1 MIELNSH
8 TYFDYLEGLLQISGS
23 DLNSAAASILERI
36 RNQNSI
42 WIMGNGGS
50 ASTAEHFETD
60 LSFIRKGNPFTKIK
74 VSTLTANSSL
84 ISAIANDIG
93 YENIFSHQLFRRAE
107 PGDLCILISASGSSE
122 NLLKAASAAKDIGLH
137 TLGLLGFDGGKLGQ
151 ILDASIIVR
160 TEIGKYG
167 PVEDIHLAICH
178 ALSEIVGQK
187 LSSSDTL

>member
-1 MIELNSH
+1 MNPNP
-8 TYFDYLEGLLQISGS
+8 YFDYLGDLLSISES
-23 DLNSAAASILERI
+23 DLTSAAASILERI
-36 RNQNSI
+36 GNQNSI

-50 ASTAEHFETD
+50 AGTAEHFETD
-60 LSFIRKGNPFTKIK
+60 LSFIRKGNSFTKTK
-74 VSTLTANSSL
+74 VSSLTANSSL

-93 YENIFSHQLFRRAE
+93 YENVFSHQLFRRAE
-107 PGDLCILISASGSSE
+107 PGDLCILISASGNSE
-122 NLLKAASAAKDIGLH
+122 NLLKAASAAKEIGLH

-151 ILDASIIVR
+151 ILDTSIIVR

-187 LSSSDTL
+187 LVSSGAL